1 MICFLGR
8 VTSKILSECLEEFEN
23 TKGVIRI
30 RKSKKD
36 RQHNGQKKKNKQRS
50 TKHSHK
56 MMRSC
61 NCFTNDI
68 LKSKHSQNGCHV
80 LDNLASTT
88 CFWNNLHQVRSVKRM
103 EAK

>member
-56 MMRSC
+56 TKDRATQIPLKIGGELRCSRREGSSRSSSG
-61 NCFTNDI
+61 TRQDTLPTYPVI
-68 LKSKHSQNGCHV
+68 SH
-80 LDNLASTT
+80 A
-88 CFWNNLHQVRSVKRM
+88 
-103 EAK
+103 